1 VGHAAVL
8 FGLVA
13 CSGSDRAPLIDTSR
27 SPRSDGGTTAVSDPD
42 TPTPSKAGQRGTSPP
57 TGKGP
62 LDPTHV
68 YHQRI
73 NVKSDQG
80 YCEELF
86 DVEAPDEQ
94 LRLTPTDTLIALVVH
109 PTSGLLARA
118 GNQVRSYFRPVV
130 TTGCPERGNGLGRF
144 ECQIISSNT
153 WTHVVIDPDGND
165 WVDDTEDLT
174 ADGYYTVY
182 AGHGGVRLVTNIS
195 NWRIWHPDGTL
206 VALSDPVDH
215 LIAARAMSDHFL
227 VIDYHSF
234 KTISYETGEVTDIG
248 ALKRI
253 GALDADA
260 CALDGDGRAVCF
272 DAGTIS
278 RFEPDQDGVVLVEQ
292 ASRNDWLFSG
302 P

>member
-1 VGHAAVL
+1 LL

-13 CSGSDRAPLIDTSR
+13 CSGHDRAPAIDTS
-27 SPRSDGGTTAVSDPD
+27 SGPRGTGGAEAMTDPG
-42 TPTPSKAGQRGTSPP
+42 TSTPSKAGQSGASLPS
-57 TGKGP
+57 GNGP

-73 NVKSDQG
+73 NVRSDDR

-86 DVEAPDEQ
+86 DVATPDEP
-94 LRLTPTDTLIALVVH
+94 LRLTPTDTLIAVVVH

-130 TTGCPERGNGLGRF
+130 TTGCPERGTGLGRF

-165 WVDDTEDLT
+165 WVDDSEDLI
-174 ADGYYTVY
+174 ADGYRTVY
-182 AGHGGVRLVTNIS
+182 AGHGGLRLVTNIS
-195 NWRIWHPDGTL
+195 NWQILRPDGTF
-206 VALSDPVDH
+206 VRLSSSVDH

-248 ALKRI
+248 ALKRLA
-253 GALDADA
+253 ALDIDA

-278 RFEPDQDGVVLVEQ
+278 RFEPDQDGVVLLEPV
-292 ASRNDWLFSG
+292 SHNDWLFSG